1 MNKKR
6 LIGVLICSILLF
18 TQINA
23 YCANDFHKKELK
35 IGDDEDIEN
44 ATNIQTFTTEELPD
58 YNKPVSGSVNSTVYT
73 PTTYVPYYN
82 QYPTAY
88 YAYPES
94 TYIFRTGV
102 PYYTYGTPSY
112 RISQPAYMDEFGYG
126 GAASSMTYNYKG
138 HTFNYNVGA
147 GRGMYASWP
156 SPYNPPPPPCC
167 NHDHHNHHHNNNHH
181 YPPQP
186 PCCNHNNHN
195 NNHYPPQPPGQI
207 RPVNLPSNVIYKR

>member
-88 YAYPES
+88 YAYPET

-126 GAASSMTYNYKG
+126 TGAGMTYSYKG
-138 HTFNYNVGA
+138 HTFNYNIGA
-147 GRGMYASWP
+147 GRGMYASRP
-156 SPYNPPPPPCC
+156 VPYNPPPPPPPPPCC
-167 NHDHHNHHHNNNHH
+167 NHNNHHNNNQ
-181 YPPQP
+181 YQPPQP
-186 PCCNHNNHN
+186 IHPT
-195 NNHYPPQPPGQI
+195 
-207 RPVNLPSNVIYKR
+207 NLPSKTIYKR